1 MTLLEG
7 ISFLQDSARFH
18 CSANVSA
25 DALRPCNSNVGL
37 VCVFL
42 KSNRYA
48 TKQQKAMLKLFL
60 DYAALNSNPVT
71 SMQVKDIK
79 NEESVD
85 SENSGDNVD
94 SVESGESGENGKSG

>member
-1 MTLLEG
+1 M
-7 ISFLQDSARFH
+7 SALTH
-18 CSANVSA
+18 SDPVIAMLAWSA
-25 DALRPCNSNVGL
+25 C
-37 VCVFL
+37 FL

-94 SVESGESGENGKSG
+94 SVESGESGENRGSGESG